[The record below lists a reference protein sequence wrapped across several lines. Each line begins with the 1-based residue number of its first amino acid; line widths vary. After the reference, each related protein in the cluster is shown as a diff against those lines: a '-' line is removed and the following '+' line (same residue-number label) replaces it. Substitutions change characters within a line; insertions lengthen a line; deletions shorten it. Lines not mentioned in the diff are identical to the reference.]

1 MTTCHAEG
9 QYGTKIGMNRFNK
22 HIAMSGP
29 ASLFYIHNH
38 SNSQEDTD
46 MRKQSSDIDI

>member
-1 MTTCHAEG
+1 MTRAMP
-9 QYGTKIGMNRFNK
+9 KVSMVLKLVMNRFNK

-38 SNSQEDTD
+38 SNNQEDTD
-46 MRKQSSDIDI
+46 VRK